1 MLLALIIT
9 TLLLIAAVVRIIT
22 LTGGN
27 ARLTERT
34 ASLQTEVERIA
45 ADRERQL
52 AQLRA
57 DNDSA
62 IATLKTD
69 NDAVIASLK
78 ADNEAAIASLKA
90 EYAERERAEAERH
103 SQAMER
109 EEQRRRDEIAR
120 EEARKE
126 EREQQFRAMAS
137 AAFTS
142 QAEQMRQQQES
153 GLGLILTP
161 LKEQIEGFKKSF
173 TDIYSA
179 EARERFSLGEHI
191 KRLIEANNSLGNEAK
206 ELTRALRGDSK
217 VQGDWGEM
225 VLESILE
232 KSGLK
237 EGEEY
242 FVQVTTDSL
251 GNQLLNEEGG
261 HLRPD
266 VVLHYPNRGDVVI
279 DSKVSL
285 KAYTDYV
292 NSADEPSRAAA
303 IAGHVRSMRQHVREL
318 RDKRYQD
325 FLGARSGDRTMDFVM
340 MFVPNEGAYL
350 TALTADSGLWQE
362 ALESRVIIAS
372 PTHLVSVLSMIRQLW
387 TENRMNRNSLEIAEA
402 AGKMYEKFCG
412 FVKDMEKIRKGIETT
427 DKAYRDA
434 MSKLTEGK
442 GNLTTRA
449 EKLKE
454 LGAKTA
460 KQLAI
465 VVEKSDAEDAD

>member
-1 MLLALIIT
+1 MLIAIIILALLLAVAVIRLIT
-9 TLLLIAAVVRIIT
+9 V
-22 LTGGN
+22 GGTN
-27 ARLTERT
+27 ARLTER
-34 ASLQTEVERIA
+34 AESLGAELNRLNE
-45 ADRERQL
+45 DREQQL
-52 AQLRA
+52 AQLRS
-57 DNDSA
+57 DNDLT
-62 IATLKTD
+62 IEK
-69 NDAVIASLK
+69 LK
-78 ADNEAAIASLKA
+78 ADH
-90 EYAERERAEAERH
+90 AERERMETERW
-103 SQAMER
+103 QREIER
-109 EEQRRRDEIAR
+109 TEKLHRESIERDR
-120 EEARKE
+120 ARKE
-126 EREQQFRAMAS
+126 ELESSFRAL
-137 AAFTS
+137 AAQVLAAQS
-142 QAEQMRQQQES
+142 EQMRMQQES
-153 GLGLILTP
+153 GLGLILNP
-161 LKEQIEGFKKSF
+161 LKEQLDAFRKSF
-173 TDIYSA
+173 TDTYSN

-242 FVQVTTDSL
+242 FIQATTDAL
-251 GNQLLNEEGG
+251 GNQIVNEEGA

-292 NSADEPSRAAA
+292 NASDETSRATA

-325 FLGARSGDRTMDFVM
+325 FLGARSGARTMDFVM

-350 TALTADSGLWQE
+350 TALTSDSGLWQE

-387 TENRMNRNSLEIAEA
+387 AENRMNRNSLEIADA

-412 FVKDMEKIRKGIETT
+412 FVNDMEKIRKGLESA

-434 MSKLTEGK
+434 MNKLTEGK
-442 GNLTTRA
+442 GNLTSRA

-460 KQLAI
+460 KQLSIIADK
-465 VVEKSDAEDAD
+465 ESAESDS

>member
-1 MLLALIIT
+1 MLIAIIILALLLAVAIIRLITI
-9 TLLLIAAVVRIIT
+9 
-22 LTGGN
+22 GGTN
-27 ARLTERT
+27 ARLTER
-34 ASLQTEVERIA
+34 AESLGAEINRINEER
-45 ADRERQL
+45 ELQL
-52 AQLRA
+52 ARLRS
-57 DNDSA
+57 DNDLT
-62 IATLKTD
+62 IEK
-69 NDAVIASLK
+69 LK
-78 ADNEAAIASLKA
+78 ADH
-90 EYAERERAEAERH
+90 AERERMETERWHREFERTEKLHREAIERD
-103 SQAMER
+103 R
-109 EEQRRRDEIAR
+109 
-120 EEARKE
+120 ARKE
-126 EREQQFRAMAS
+126 ELESSFRAL
-137 AAFTS
+137 AAQVLAAQS
-142 QAEQMRQQQES
+142 EQMRMQQES
-153 GLGLILTP
+153 GLGLILNP
-161 LKEQIEGFKKSF
+161 LKEQLDAFRKSF
-173 TDIYSA
+173 TDTYSN

-242 FVQVTTDSL
+242 FIQATTDAL
-251 GNQLLNEEGG
+251 GNQIVNEEGA

-292 NSADEPSRAAA
+292 NASDETSRATA

-325 FLGARSGDRTMDFVM
+325 FLGARSGARTMDFVM

-350 TALTADSGLWQE
+350 TALTSDSGLWQE

-387 TENRMNRNSLEIAEA
+387 AENRMNRNSLEIADA

-412 FVKDMEKIRKGIETT
+412 FVNDMEKIRKGLESA

-434 MSKLTEGK
+434 MNKLTEGK
-442 GNLTTRA
+442 GNLTSRA

-460 KQLAI
+460 KQLSIIADK
-465 VVEKSDAEDAD
+465 ESAESDS

>member
-1 MLLALIIT
+1 MTIMLIAFIIT
-9 TLLLIAAVVRIIT
+9 AILLIAAVVRVIT
-22 LTGGN
+22 LTSGN
-27 ARLTERT
+27 ARLSERT
-34 ASLQTEVERIA
+34 ASLQAEVERIT
-45 ADRERQL
+45 ADRDSQL
-52 AQLRA
+52 TQLRA

-62 IATLKTD
+62 IATLK
-69 NDAVIASLK
+69 
-78 ADNEAAIASLKA
+78 A
-90 EYAERERAEAERH
+90 EHAERERTEAERH
-103 SQAMER
+103 AQAMER
-109 EEQRRRDEIAR
+109 EEQRRREETAR

-137 AAFTS
+137 AAFAS

-153 GLGLILTP
+153 GLGLILQP
-161 LKEQIEGFKKSF
+161 LREQIEGFKKSF
-173 TDIYSA
+173 TDTYSA

-191 KRLIEANNSLGNEAK
+191 KRLIEANITLGNEAK

-285 KAYTDYV
+285 KAYTDYI
-292 NSADEPSRAAA
+292 NSSDEAARAAA
-303 IAGHVRSMRQHVREL
+303 MAGHVRSMRQHVREL

-387 TENRMNRNSLEIAEA
+387 TENRMNRNSLEIADA

-427 DKAYRDA
+427 DRAYRDA
-434 MSKLTEGK
+434 MGKLTEGK
-442 GNLTTRA
+442 GNLTSRA

-465 VVEKSDAEDAD
+465 TVEKSDAEDAD

>member
-1 MLLALIIT
+1 MTIATIILAL
-9 TLLLIAAVVRIIT
+9 LLVGAVVRVIA
-22 LTGGN
+22 LSGSN
-27 ARLTERT
+27 ARLTERS
-34 ASLQTEVERIA
+34 AGLQSEVERVNA
-45 ADRERQL
+45 ERERQL
-52 AQLRA
+52 TQLR
-57 DNDSA
+57 S
-62 IATLKTD
+62 D
-69 NDAVIASLK
+69 NDA
-78 ADNEAAIASLKA
+78 AIAALKNEYA
-90 EYAERERAEAERH
+90 ALKSEYAERERADAQRHADELMRVEQRHREDAAREDARKAEREH
-103 SQAMER
+103 
-109 EEQRRRDEIAR
+109 
-120 EEARKE
+120 
-126 EREQQFRAMAS
+126 QFKAMAA
-137 AAFTS
+137 AAFAS
-142 QAEQMRQQQES
+142 QAEQMRRQQES

-161 LKEQIEGFKKSF
+161 LKEQLDGFRKSI
-173 TDIYSA
+173 TETYST

-191 KRLIEANNSLGNEAK
+191 KRLIEANNTLGNEAK

-232 KSGLK
+232 KSGLT
-237 EGEEY
+237 EGKEY
-242 FVQVTTDSL
+242 FVQATTDSL
-251 GNQLLNEEGG
+251 GNQLVNDQGA

-266 VVLHYPNRGDVVI
+266 VVLHYPHRGDVVI

-292 NSADEPSRAAA
+292 NATDETTRATAEAA
-303 IAGHVRSMRQHVREL
+303 HVRSMRQHVREL

-325 FLGARSGDRTMDFVM
+325 FLGSRSGARTMDFVM

-387 TENRMNRNSLEIAEA
+387 TENRMNRNSLEIADA

-412 FVKDMEKIRKGIETT
+412 FVNDMEKIRKGIETT

-434 MSKLTEGK
+434 MNKLTEGK
-442 GNLTTRA
+442 GNLASRA

-460 KQLAI
+460 KQLA
-465 VVEKSDAEDAD
+465 VTAEADCAEEAD